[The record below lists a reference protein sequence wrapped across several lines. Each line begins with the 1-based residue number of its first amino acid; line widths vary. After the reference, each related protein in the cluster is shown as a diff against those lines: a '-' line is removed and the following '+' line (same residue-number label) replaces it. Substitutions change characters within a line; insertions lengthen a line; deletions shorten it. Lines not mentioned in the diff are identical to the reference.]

1 MLTTI
6 LFDLDGTLLPFA
18 QDDFIRCYFKALAG
32 RLAPMGYESKKLT
45 DAIWKGTAAMIA
57 NDGQA
62 TNRQAFWACFTQEM
76 GIEALALEGL
86 FNDFYARDFNEA
98 KRCLQAEPDH
108 GPLLQGLREKGYGLV
123 LATNPIFPLVA
134 VESRLGWVGLK
145 AGDFDFITTYENSRR
160 SKPNPGYYL
169 DILQQT
175 GRDAG
180 SCLMIGN
187 NPVDDAAAQKAGIQV
202 YLVTDCLENP
212 QGLPIDGYSHGSFQ
226 ELQSFLEGLPALYA
240 QLAQV
245 DPDAAGSIHPNDEK
259 RIIRALEVFLSTGK
273 PLSQHDRES
282 RALPN
287 RYTPLT
293 IVLNFAQRPHLWE
306 RIDRRVDQMMAQGLE
321 GEVRALLESGIP
333 PDCTA
338 MQAIGYKEL
347 AAAIRSG
354 LPVQSGA
361 EEVKLRSRQYAK
373 RQLTWFRRN
382 RDARWFEWE
391 KIPDFS
397 AALSFSTELIREA
410 GLQ

>member
-1 MLTTI
+1 MKPNI
-6 LFDLDGTLLPFA
+6 LVICGPTA
-18 QDDFIRCYFKALAG
+18 SGKTALAAE
-32 RLAPMGYESKKLT
+32 LALRFGGEVVSADSMQVYRRM
-45 DAIWKGTAAMIA
+45 DIGTAKPTRSEQRGVPHHMIDVA
-57 NDGQA
+57 EPEENYSVARYVADAVPIVDGILA
-62 TNRQAFWACFTQEM
+62 RGKLPIIAGGTGLYIDHLVAGRQFAPFQPDS
-76 GIEALALEGL
+76 GL
-86 FNDFYARDFNEA
+86 RPQ
-98 KRCLQAEPDH
+98 LQARAR
-108 GPLLQGLREKGYGLV
+108 Q
-123 LATNPIFPLVA
+123 
-134 VESRLGWVGLK
+134 
-145 AGDFDFITTYENSRR
+145 
-160 SKPNPGYYL
+160 
-169 DILQQT
+169 
-175 GRDAG
+175 
-180 SCLMIGN
+180 
-187 NPVDDAAAQKAGIQV
+187 
-202 YLVTDCLENP
+202 
-212 QGLPIDGYSHGSFQ
+212 
-226 ELQSFLEGLPALYA
+226 EGLPALYA

-282 RALPN
+282 RALPS

-347 AAAIRSG
+347 AAAMRSG

>member
-1 MLTTI
+1 MKPNI
-6 LFDLDGTLLPFA
+6 LVICGPTA
-18 QDDFIRCYFKALAG
+18 SGKTALAAE
-32 RLAPMGYESKKLT
+32 LALRFGGEVVSADSMQVYRRM
-45 DAIWKGTAAMIA
+45 DIGTAKPTQSEQRGVPHHMIDVA
-57 NDGQA
+57 DPEENYSVARYVADAVPIVDGILA
-62 TNRQAFWACFTQEM
+62 RGKLPIIAGGTGLYIDHLVAGRQFAPFQPDS
-76 GIEALALEGL
+76 GL
-86 FNDFYARDFNEA
+86 RPQ
-98 KRCLQAEPDH
+98 LQARAR
-108 GPLLQGLREKGYGLV
+108 Q
-123 LATNPIFPLVA
+123 
-134 VESRLGWVGLK
+134 
-145 AGDFDFITTYENSRR
+145 
-160 SKPNPGYYL
+160 
-169 DILQQT
+169 
-175 GRDAG
+175 
-180 SCLMIGN
+180 
-187 NPVDDAAAQKAGIQV
+187 
-202 YLVTDCLENP
+202 
-212 QGLPIDGYSHGSFQ
+212 
-226 ELQSFLEGLPALYA
+226 EGLPALYA

-245 DPDAAGSIHPNDEK
+245 DPDAAGIIHPNDEK

-282 RALPN
+282 RALPS

-293 IVLNFAQRPHLWE
+293 IVLSFAQRPHLWE

>member
-1 MLTTI
+1 MKPNI
-6 LFDLDGTLLPFA
+6 LVICGPTA
-18 QDDFIRCYFKALAG
+18 SGKTALAAE
-32 RLAPMGYESKKLT
+32 LALRFGGEVVSADSMQVYRRM
-45 DAIWKGTAAMIA
+45 DIGTAKPTRSEQRGVPHHMIDVA
-57 NDGQA
+57 EPEENYSVARYVADAVPIVDGILA
-62 TNRQAFWACFTQEM
+62 RGKLPIIAGGTGLYIDHLVAGRQFAPFQPDS
-76 GIEALALEGL
+76 GL
-86 FNDFYARDFNEA
+86 RPQ
-98 KRCLQAEPDH
+98 LQARAR
-108 GPLLQGLREKGYGLV
+108 Q
-123 LATNPIFPLVA
+123 
-134 VESRLGWVGLK
+134 
-145 AGDFDFITTYENSRR
+145 
-160 SKPNPGYYL
+160 
-169 DILQQT
+169 
-175 GRDAG
+175 
-180 SCLMIGN
+180 
-187 NPVDDAAAQKAGIQV
+187 
-202 YLVTDCLENP
+202 
-212 QGLPIDGYSHGSFQ
+212 
-226 ELQSFLEGLPALYA
+226 EGLPALYA

-282 RALPN
+282 RALPS

-293 IVLNFAQRPHLWE
+293 IALNFAQRPHLWE

-397 AALSFSTELIREA
+397 AALSFSTELIRDA